1 MKNGLALSLLMAR
14 LCNRVSMKNKNMREL
29 EKRWATEAAKKRK
42 QAGKN
47 SEKKTPDKAEEIKEA
62 APERS
67 SK

>member
-1 MKNGLALSLLMAR
+1 
-14 LCNRVSMKNKNMREL
+14 MKNKNMREL